1 MHHKFVYFFVS
12 DIVIAA
18 LDATEAQD
26 IATKYGVS
34 GYPTIKFFPK
44 GSTTPE
50 DYNGGRT
57 ADTIVKYIFFISYHF
72 LNMKLTFNY
81 I

>member
-1 MHHKFVYFFVS
+1 MPKFAFIFAFTYFEFS

-18 LDATEAQD
+18 LDATTASS
-26 IATKYGVS
+26 IAAKYGVT
-34 GYPTIKFFPK
+34 GYPTIKYFPK

-50 DYNGGRT
+50 DYKGGRT
-57 ADTIVKYIFFISYHF
+57 ADTIVRCTSKSRF
-72 LNMKLTFNY
+72 LTTNN

>member
-1 MHHKFVYFFVS
+1 M
-12 DIVIAA
+12 AA
-18 LDATEAQD
+18 LDATAAQA

-50 DYNGGRT
+50 DYKG
-57 ADTIVKYIFFISYHF
+57 
-72 LNMKLTFNY
+72 MKG
-81 I
+81 